1 MSELKEIR
9 ELNDVK
15 TFVDTFYSKV
25 REDELLKDIFNNV
38 INDRWPQHLEKM
50 YTFWQ
55 TILLNEHTY
64 YGSPFLPHAQL
75 PVDNSHFDR
84 WRMLFFE
91 TIDESFVGP
100 TANEAKWRADKMA
113 EMFQTKIEHYRDT
126 PSRPLI

>member
-9 ELNDVK
+9 DLNDIK
-15 TFVDTFYSKV
+15 TFIDTFYGKV

-84 WRMLFFE
+84 WRKLFFE